1 MMLNLLHRLCLI
13 GVSSTFLLPIT
24 TSLYGESQLNSAD
37 ENSYDINDL
46 TQEKHSDGKRGP
58 RGPRGYRGHDGK
70 QGPRGERGRDGILGS
85 VGPTGPTGPAGE
97 IGPTGA
103 MGPTGA
109 SGEIGPTGATGPA
122 GAAGE
127 IGPTGA
133 TGPTGAS
140 GEIGPTGAT
149 GRIGATGPTG
159 ASGPVV
165 VGSAQ
170 SFTPDITSDIQTVT
184 VTSASDIFTAVN
196 LNASSTS
203 NITFD
208 PENSSFTIL
217 KNGNYL
223 ISYGLSG
230 AADPN
235 LVERWYSGLYIAWIS
250 VERHT
255 GGSPGITSKLG
266 AVPLSL
272 TSTAA
277 PGTPMG
283 FPPQMVSGYGQLSA
297 PLVAGDT
304 IKLMLFLSSV
314 GEVPGIFT
322 IGSNQITYGTQNLSQ
337 GGTLSLLLI
346 PQS

>member
-85 VGPTGPTGPAGE
+85 VGPTGPTG
-97 IGPTGA
+97 
-103 MGPTGA
+103 A
-109 SGEIGPTGATGPA
+109 SGEIGPTGATGP
-122 GAAGE
+122 
-127 IGPTGA
+127 TGSA
-133 TGPTGAS
+133 
-140 GEIGPTGAT
+140 
-149 GRIGATGPTG
+149 
-159 ASGPVV
+159 GPVV
-165 VGSAQ
+165 VGLAQ
-170 SFTPDITSDIQTVT
+170 SFTPDTAFGGQTVN
-184 VTSASDIFTAVN
+184 AGFGGGIFTTVD
-196 LNASSTS
+196 LHASSTS

-217 KNGNYL
+217 NDGNYL

-230 AADPN
+230 SADAD
-235 LVERWYSGLYIAWIS
+235 LVTDWSAGTVTAWIA

-255 GGSPGITSKLG
+255 GGSPGVTSELG

-272 TSTAA
+272 TQSLAQG
-277 PGTPMG
+277 GTPG
-283 FPPQMVSGYGQLSA
+283 SGPEMVSGYGQLSA
-297 PLVAGDT
+297 SLVAGDT
-304 IKLMLFLSSV
+304 IKLMLFISNGDGGPATLSTGMGLIMRNS
-314 GEVPGIFT
+314 
-322 IGSNQITYGTQNLSQ
+322 QKLSQ